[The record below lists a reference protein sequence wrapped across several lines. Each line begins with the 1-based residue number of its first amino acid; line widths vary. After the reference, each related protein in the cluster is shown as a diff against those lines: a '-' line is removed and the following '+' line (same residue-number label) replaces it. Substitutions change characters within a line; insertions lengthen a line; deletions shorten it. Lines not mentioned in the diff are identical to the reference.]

1 MSPWQVI
8 TICTIL
14 LRRAAQIC
22 PPICLRGTVSQFLHS
37 HNPFKIPAC
46 GGLFSPLW
54 EKFSPKSCL
63 WEKFLPDTPHPRRGA
78 SVELSEGE
86 SDPSQTYVSP
96 FRIPVS
102 PMGGV
107 RIRRF
112 SKCRI
117 FVEKFQKNAFLGS
130 NYIFQTCFSSM

>member
-1 MSPWQVI
+1 MRPWQVI

-46 GGLFSPLW
+46 GGLFSPYG
-54 EKFSPKSCL
+54 KSF
-63 WEKFLPDTPHPRRGA
+63 WPEVAYGKSFRPDTPHPRRGA

-102 PMGGV
+102 PMHPSPLIMLRLTSYLV
-107 RIRRF
+107 WTSSRRLL
-112 SKCRI
+112 
-117 FVEKFQKNAFLGS
+117 ENHL
-130 NYIFQTCFSSM
+130 

>member
-46 GGLFSPLW
+46 GGLFFPLW
-54 EKFSPKSCL
+54 EKFSAKSSL
-63 WEKFLPDTPHPRRGA
+63 WEKFSARHPPPPGGGLLWSLVRVNQ
-78 SVELSEGE
+78 SL

-102 PMGGV
+102 PMV
-107 RIRRF
+107 VPLRVSRELR
-112 SKCRI
+112 
-117 FVEKFQKNAFLGS
+117 GS
-130 NYIFQTCFSSM
+130 ICNQR